1 MVVLNELHQ
10 LTVDEMKQL
19 MLYLNVP
26 LNVLNEIEKKL
37 FGDDCRKMQ
46 FIDEWLRL
54 DNTASWRKLVSGL
67 KTMRMDVI
75 ADCIES
81 LFVEVADSTQQSIGA
96 INFDQPTDEFSV
108 KVAEAKSSIL
118 DLKGQFFN
126 LTCNAL
132 TSLSQI
138 VRKKPQFLEDVRD
151 YLLLLPMAN
160 EMHEKYFSEREND
173 ILEAEDMRKLFI
185 ILKQYCTYYL
195 NYDIVL
201 DLIKRFCGSL
211 KQDMLDY
218 SASIEQFE
226 RSTTADVFLKA
237 ISCDRQ
243 CKVFRTFEKMALKI
257 NKPSSECTLYD
268 IRQLRRAIAEA
279 AAVNTYS
286 MYIEI
291 DREGSVGVSLYVH
304 PACIDLVKAAMT
316 REFMELHHLTMEGT
330 VGKPL

>member
-1 MVVLNELHQ
+1 MVVLNELQQ

-19 MLYLNVP
+19 MRYLNVP
-26 LNVLNEIEKKL
+26 LNVLNGIEMQL

-46 FIDEWLRL
+46 FIDEWLRV

-67 KTMRMDVI
+67 RIMRMDVI
-75 ADCIES
+75 ANCIES

-108 KVAEAKSSIL
+108 KVAKAKSSIL
-118 DLKGQFFN
+118 DLKHKFFK

-132 TSLSQI
+132 TKLSQN
-138 VRKKPQFLEDVRD
+138 VREKPEFLEDVRN
-151 YLLLLPMAN
+151 YLLMLPMAN
-160 EMHEKYFSEREND
+160 EMHEKFLSLRQHD
-173 ILEAEDMRKLFI
+173 IREAEDMQRLFI
-185 ILKQYCTYYL
+185 ILKQYCSYYL

-201 DLIKRFCGSL
+201 DLIKSFCDSL
-211 KQDMLDY
+211 KQNMLDY
-218 SASIEQFE
+218 SALIEQFE

-237 ISCDRQ
+237 NSCDHQ

-268 IRQLRRAIAEA
+268 IRQIRRAIAEA
-279 AAVNTYS
+279 AAVNAYS
-286 MYIEI
+286 VHMEV
-291 DREGSVGVSLYVH
+291 DSEGSVGVSLYVH

-316 REFMELHHLTMEGT
+316 HEFMELYHLTMEGT
-330 VGKPL
+330 VGKSL